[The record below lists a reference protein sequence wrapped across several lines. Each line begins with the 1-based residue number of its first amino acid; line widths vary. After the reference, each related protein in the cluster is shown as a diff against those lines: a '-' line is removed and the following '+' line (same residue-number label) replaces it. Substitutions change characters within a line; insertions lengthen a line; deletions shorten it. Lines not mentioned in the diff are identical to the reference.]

1 MWISRYVTNLE
12 GVTLMFAGAWCGQ
25 LGVGGWILMGL
36 FWASFLGLVLWAVNR
51 LFGPARTAEGLD
63 SLGGDTDDL
72 DLRLERGELD
82 ISEYQTLREELV
94 SSVRH

>member
-1 MWISRYVTNLE
+1 MWVSRYVTKLE
-12 GVTLMFAGAWCGQ
+12 GVTLMFVGAWCGQ

-36 FWASFLGLVLWAVNR
+36 FWATFLGLVLWAVSR
-51 LFGPARTAEGLD
+51 LFGPARIAKGF
-63 SLGGDTDDL
+63 GGDTDDL

-82 ISEYQTLREELV
+82 IAEYQRLRAELV